1 MSIVTSGAPVEHP
14 GELLARGL
22 DLIASARK
30 LADIV
35 IIDTAPLLATDDAS
49 VILPIVDDLVLVCK
63 AGRTPIDAAVRT
75 RELLARLEASVV
87 GVVIIGAD
95 QLPSS
100 RSYYRTDYRSRTR
113 ARQGHQGAGRPQM
126 LPPLR
131 MVASN
136 GANGSLD
143 AGGGVGQAA
152 TGSLSTRSQLSSD
165 G

>member
-1 MSIVTSGAPVEHP
+1 MTDVLTGTFVPGDLESVVRPTGVPGVSIVTSGAPVEHP

-22 DLIASARK
+22 DLVASARK

-113 ARQGHQGAGRPQM
+113 ARQGIQGAAGRGGC
-126 LPPLR
+126 
-131 MVASN
+131 S
-136 GANGSLD
+136 GSGR
-143 AGGGVGQAA
+143 ARQ
-152 TGSLSTRSQLSSD
+152 RR
-165 G
+165 